1 MQFIYPANLSVA
13 APDEV
18 VVSFRD
24 LPECLTS
31 GADTEDAL
39 SAAADA
45 LEEAL
50 AGRIDDGEP
59 IPTPSVAEPG
69 DYSVA
74 VPPGMAA
81 KAALAI
87 AFRESGLT
95 GVAFAAVLGIDEESG
110 PPHARPASWHVTG
123 SYRQGAPVP
132 GAAHSHRSA
141 RGLSGREPDTTAK
154 VEWSPTIACLRAGPA
169 PETTTPVIAYET
181 ILL

>member
-1 MQFIYPANLSVA
+1 MQFIYPAYLSRA
-13 APDEV
+13 APDEI

-31 GADTEDAL
+31 GTDTEDAL
-39 SAAADA
+39 AAAADA

-59 IPTPSVAEPG
+59 IPAPSEAERG
-69 DYSVA
+69 DCSVP

-95 GVAFAAVLGIDEESG
+95 RVAFAAALDIDEKAVRRMLDPRHGTSLD
-110 PPHARPASWHVTG
+110 RIDK
-123 SYRQGAPVP
+123 APRSL
-132 GAAHSHRSA
+132 AA
-141 RGLSGREPDTTAK
+141 E
-154 VEWSPTIACLRAGPA
+154 
-169 PETTTPVIAYET
+169 
-181 ILL
+181 